1 MFHHFPDEL
10 GTADYLVRSTEFTY
24 NQSPIA
30 SFITQ
35 VTQSGYVRQPNGNYL
50 KKSLPP
56 LAFEYS
62 QATINEEVHD
72 VDPESLQNLPV
83 GADGARYQW
92 LDLDG
97 EGLQCV
103 LAEQE
108 DGWYYKRNVSPLSFT
123 FAEGKPTSTAR
134 FDPVTEVA
142 TLPSF
147 AETLAQHHQFLDL
160 AGDGQLDCVVLE
172 RPVAGFFERT
182 HEQDWDTFKPLPSLP
197 NLDWSEPNLRFVDL
211 TGDGHAD
218 ILITEDEALVWH
230 PALEEEGF
238 GEAIRIRKPRDE
250 EKGPV
255 VAFADA
261 TQAIF
266 LADLSGDGL
275 SDIVRIR
282 NGEVCYWPNLGY
294 GRFGAKVTM
303 DNSPWFD
310 AQDQFD
316 QKRIRLADIDGSGT
330 TDIIYLHRDGVDIY
344 RNQCGNGWSNVE
356 RLSNFPLVDNVSA
369 VQAVDLLGN
378 GTACLVWTS
387 PLPGDTADRCATS
400 I

>member
-1 MFHHFPDEL
+1 M
-10 GTADYLVRSTEFTY
+10 
-24 NQSPIA
+24 
-30 SFITQ
+30 
-35 VTQSGYVRQPNGNYL
+35 
-50 KKSLPP
+50 
-56 LAFEYS
+56 
-62 QATINEEVHD
+62 
-72 VDPESLQNLPV
+72 
-83 GADGARYQW
+83 
-92 LDLDG
+92 
-97 EGLQCV
+97 
-103 LAEQE
+103 
-108 DGWYYKRNVSPLSFT
+108 
-123 FAEGKPTSTAR
+123 
-134 FDPVTEVA
+134 
-142 TLPSF
+142 
-147 AETLAQHHQFLDL
+147 

-182 HEQDWDTFKPLPSLP
+182 YEQDWEAFKPLTSLP

-275 SDIVRIR
+275 TDIVRIR

-310 AQDQFD
+310 TPDQFD

-330 TDIIYLHRDGVDIY
+330 TDIIYLDRNGVDIY
-344 RNQCGNGWSNVE
+344 RNNAATAGVRRAIDKLSARLTISRPSGGGPAWQRDGLPGLDFASARRCRPADALHRSDGRAEAASADQNHEQSRCGNGRPV
-356 RLSNFPLVDNVSA
+356 RTVHQV
-369 VQAVDLLGN
+369 
-378 GTACLVWTS
+378 
-387 PLPGDTADRCATS
+387 LPAGQS
-400 I
+400 